1 MNNKLWVWGYVPD
14 KVPGMMPFVNQ
25 ETWCSLETAGSYLRA
40 DNAVY
45 MNSTSDMNSLNDTLY
60 EGFQTS
66 CLRASARQI
75 RGNGKSGQQIF
86 PDSSECD
93 GSNH

>member
-40 DNAVY
+40 GY
-45 MNSTSDMNSLNDTLY
+45 
-60 EGFQTS
+60 F
-66 CLRASARQI
+66 I
-75 RGNGKSGQQIF
+75 REIGI
-86 PDSSECD
+86 PACT
-93 GSNH
+93 